1 MRYDRADIPWI
12 ADEYVL
18 GLLDPRETAEIEEAM
33 DNDAN
38 LRKAVAASRDRLLPL
53 DIALETVIVDQ
64 ALWHRIESSLPDR
77 QETDRLAARRP
88 TNDNRSNRWKNTAVG
103 ALAATILL
111 AVGLVFS
118 LMRTVEPIVVAVL
131 VSEAGEVQAIVED
144 FGNENAAV
152 RLLADFDVPK
162 DKTIQVWTLP
172 SREMGPVSLGLLK
185 GVSSARLAGPE
196 LPTPHVDQLYELT
209 LEQAGG
215 SPTGRPTGPI
225 LAKGLA
231 RSPR

>member
-1 MRYDRADIPWI
+1 MRYEHADIPWI

-33 DNDAN
+33 DNDAD

-53 DIALETVIVDQ
+53 DMALEPVDIDQ
-64 ALWHRIESSLPDR
+64 TLWQRIETALPDHQHTATP
-77 QETDRLAARRP
+77 QERRSS
-88 TNDNRSNRWKNTAVG
+88 NVNRVGIWRNTAVG

-111 AVGLVFS
+111 AVGLAFS
-118 LMRTVEPIVVAVL
+118 LIRTAEPIVVAVL
-131 VSEAGEVQAIVED
+131 LSETGEVQAIVED
-144 FGNENAAV
+144 FGNENATV
-152 RLLADFDVPK
+152 RLLADFDVPD

-172 SREMGPVSLGLLK
+172 SRDIGPVSLGLLK
-185 GVSSARLAGPE
+185 GVHSARLAGPE
-196 LPTPHVDQLYELT
+196 LPTPLVDQLYELT

-231 RSPR
+231 RLPR

>member
-1 MRYDRADIPWI
+1 MRYEHADIPSI

-18 GLLDPRETAEIEEAM
+18 GLLDPRETAEIDEAM
-33 DNDAN
+33 HSDVE
-38 LRKAVAASRDRLLPL
+38 LRAAVAAGRDRLLPL
-53 DIALETVIVDQ
+53 DMALEPVIIDQ
-64 ALWHRIESSLPDR
+64 ALWQRIESSLSDR
-77 QETDRLAARRP
+77 QETDRPTMRRP
-88 TNDNRSNRWKNTAVG
+88 TNDNRSNTWRNAAVG

-111 AVGLVFS
+111 AVGLAFS

-131 VSEAGEVQAIVED
+131 VNEAGEVQAIVED

-152 RLLADFDVPK
+152 RLLGDFDVPN

-172 SREMGPVSLGLLK
+172 SRDIGPVSLGLLK
-185 GVSSARLAGPE
+185 GVHSARLATPE

-231 RSPR
+231 RLPR

>member
-1 MRYDRADIPWI
+1 MRYEHADIPRI

-18 GLLDPRETAEIEEAM
+18 GLLDPGDMAEIEEAM
-33 DNDAN
+33 DRDPN
-38 LRKAVAASRDRLLPL
+38 LRAAVAISRDRLLPL
-53 DIALETVIVDQ
+53 DMALEPAVVGES
-64 ALWHRIESSLPDR
+64 LWQRIKSALPDH
-77 QETDRLAARRP
+77 QIAGTPALIRP
-88 TNDNRSNRWKNTAVG
+88 ANKNRPLVWRNTAVG

-111 AVGLVFS
+111 AIGLAFS
-118 LMRTVEPIVVAVL
+118 LMRNVEPVVVAVL
-131 VSEAGEVQAIVED
+131 VSETGEIRAIVED

-152 RLLADFDVPK
+152 RVLSDFDVPN

-185 GVSSARLAGPE
+185 GVHSARLSGPE
-196 LPTPHVDQLYELT
+196 LPAPQLDQLYELT

-231 RSPR
+231 KLPR

>member
-1 MRYDRADIPWI
+1 MRYDRADIPSI

-33 DNDAN
+33 DSDVD

-53 DIALETVIVDQ
+53 DLALEPVAIDQ
-64 ALWHRIESSLPDR
+64 ALWQRIETALPNHQHTATPQERRSS
-77 QETDRLAARRP
+77 
-88 TNDNRSNRWKNTAVG
+88 NDNRVGIWRNTAVG

-131 VSEAGEVQAIVED
+131 VSETGEVQAIVED

-152 RLLADFDVPK
+152 RLLADFDVPN

-185 GVSSARLAGPE
+185 GVHSARLSGPE
-196 LPTPHVDQLYELT
+196 LPTPHLDQLYELT

-231 RSPR
+231 KLPR

>member
-1 MRYDRADIPWI
+1 MRYDRADIPSI

-18 GLLDPRETAEIEEAM
+18 GLLDRRETAEIEEAM
-33 DNDAN
+33 DNDAD

-53 DIALETVIVDQ
+53 DIALEPVAIDQ
-64 ALWHRIESSLPDR
+64 TLWQRIETALPDHR
-77 QETDRLAARRP
+77 HTATSQERRSS
-88 TNDNRSNRWKNTAVG
+88 NDNRVGIWRNTAVG
-103 ALAATILL
+103 AIAATILL
-111 AVGLVFS
+111 AVGLAFS
-118 LMRTVEPIVVAVL
+118 LIRTVEPIVVAVL

-162 DKTIQVWTLP
+162 DKIIQVWTLP

-185 GVSSARLAGPE
+185 GAHSTRLAGPE

-231 RSPR
+231 RLPR